1 MQIQNQI
8 YIYTIRN
15 LNSHDAFIVSI
26 IIIPIL
32 SYWITKEIKDLPKTR
47 NRLNLDFLIGRPT
60 PNGHYDFASVV
71 IPSAWIEECN
81 HELKWD
87 NDKMTSKAP
96 SVSTSSY
103 AVMVMIN
110 IMFFNSRLHQA
121 ILIEG

>member
-8 YIYTIRN
+8 CITIRN
-15 LNSHDAFIVSI
+15 LNAHDAFIVSI

-32 SYWITKEIKDLPKTR
+32 SYWITEEIKDLPKTR

-87 NDKMTSKAP
+87 NDKMTSKSPPA
-96 SVSTSSY
+96 STSSC
-103 AVMVMIN
+103 AAMIMIN
-110 IMFFNSRLHQA
+110 IMFFNSRLHQDM
-121 ILIEG
+121 LIEG